1 MAFRHIVITKPSSIK
16 IKDQQLVIVQDA
28 ITSASIPLEDIISII
43 IEDNRSVVSSNV
55 LSECMAKDIVVFF
68 CDSRHIPSGIALPF
82 QNHVRQFSRL
92 KQQIK
97 LKKPFR
103 KRIWQQLIIQKIKN
117 QSLALKF
124 TEQIGHEMLEK
135 LAETVTSGDSLNVEA
150 VAAKHYFTL
159 MFGTGFTRHSLHPI
173 NALLDYGYS
182 IVRGAVARSLTAYG
196 FIPSLGI
203 HHRNEFNNFNL
214 ADDFIEPFR
223 PIVDLNVFYSVK
235 STSLELSPSTK
246 AELINSLNQQIL
258 LENKK
263 ISIVNAIDTTIKS
276 FVTSIER
283 QDSSSLLLPQLV
295 PLKMH
300 RYE

>member
-1 MAFRHIVITKPSSIK
+1 MAFRHVVITKPSNIK
-16 IKDQQLVIVQDA
+16 IKDQQLVIVQDD
-28 ITSASIPLEDIISII
+28 TSPASIPLEDIISII
-43 IEDNRSVVSSNV
+43 IEDNRSIISSHA

-92 KQQIK
+92 KQQIQ
-97 LKKPFR
+97 LKKPFK
-103 KRIWQQLIIQKIKN
+103 KRIWQQLIIRKIKN

-124 TEQIGHEMLEK
+124 TDQIGEVMLEK
-135 LAETVTSGDSLNVEA
+135 LSETVASGDQFNVEA

-159 MFGTGFTRHSLHPI
+159 MFGTGFTRNSLHPI
-173 NALLDYGYS
+173 NTLLDYGYS
-182 IVRGAVARSLTAYG
+182 IVRGAVARSLAAYG

-223 PIVDLNVFYSVK
+223 PIVDLNVFYSVN
-235 STSLELSPSTK
+235 SVSLELNPSMK
-246 AELINSLNQQIL
+246 VELINSLNQQIL

-263 ISIVNAIDTTIKS
+263 ISLVNAIDTTIKS
-276 FVTSIER
+276 FVTSIEK

-300 RYE
+300 KYE